1 MNEQYFKKLLRTTD
15 AYWLCFKYAYVSLA
29 YSDLILIFEEA
40 GNSNILKQP
49 PRGVL

>member
-15 AYWLCFKYAYVSLA
+15 AYWLCSKYASVSLS
-29 YSDLILIFEEA
+29 YSYLILVFEGA
-40 GNSNILKQP
+40 GNSNILKQS